1 MSVFVGKTGRIGL
14 YKKEL
19 SNYSLIISRWD
30 KFGLK
35 KEKQESKVDKNRLMV
50 GKKTG
55 GRVAGTPNKVTSE
68 LRKTLKG
75 VIANELE
82 QLPVTLEGLPA
93 RERLELVIKLLPFC
107 LPKVDKVSGS
117 YDSGWDVLGDN

>member
-1 MSVFVGKTGRIGL
+1 M
-14 YKKEL
+14 
-19 SNYSLIISRWD
+19 
-30 KFGLK
+30 
-35 KEKQESKVDKNRLMV
+35 Q

-82 QLPVTLEGLPA
+82 QLPGTLEGLPA

-107 LPKVDKVSGS
+107 LPKIDKVSGS
-117 YDSGWDVLGDN
+117 YDTGWDVLGDN

>member
-1 MSVFVGKTGRIGL
+1 
-14 YKKEL
+14 
-19 SNYSLIISRWD
+19 
-30 KFGLK
+30 
-35 KEKQESKVDKNRLMV
+35 MV

-82 QLPVTLEGLPA
+82 QLPGTLEALPA
-93 RERLELVIKLLPFC
+93 RERLELVIRMLPYC
-107 LPKVDKVSGS
+107 LPKVDSISGN
-117 YDSGWDVLGDN
+117 YDSENSFMDWS